1 MEIERL
7 QSKHAQAISACFH
20 AVYGDSYANGLFYD
34 VDELAREIR
43 EGRLCSVGALAEDD
57 SVIGHMAMVC
67 HPDALFAELGNTV
80 VAPAARGAGVA
91 WQVGAQLTDWC
102 VEKGYRA
109 YLHYPTTDH
118 HIMQRQSVKSGFET
132 GLMLGYIPAETDGKV
147 NSDKPALRGAATVVV
162 NPLGEI
168 VSQRIF
174 LPDEYRELI
183 DQLAC
188 DAGIAREIVE
198 PPAARPPAGQT
209 NAKAT
214 FMERRGLKRLQ
225 ISSVGTDLPLVLK
238 EFLDGSAPCQ
248 QLDFLMSD
256 AGLAEGVGLARQQG
270 FIFCA
275 WMPGYRSAD
284 VLRLQRFDSSKTDL
298 NPGAVN
304 PVGQKLAALCREE
317 LGNL

>member
-7 QSKHAQAISACFH
+7 QPRHAQGISACFR
-20 AVYGDSYANGLFYD
+20 AVYGASYANGLFYD
-34 VDELAREIR
+34 VDELAQEIR
-43 EGRLCSVGALAEDD
+43 AGRLCSVGALAEDD

-91 WQVGAQLTDWC
+91 WQVGAELTAWC
-102 VEKGYRA
+102 VEKGYPA

-132 GLMLGYIPAETDGKV
+132 GLMLGYIPAETDGQV
-147 NSDKPALRGAATVVV
+147 NPDKPSLRGAATVVV

-168 VSQRIF
+168 PSQRIF
-174 LPDEYRELI
+174 LPDEYRELVE
-183 DQLAC
+183 DSAC

-198 PPAARPPAGQT
+198 TQSARSLPGRT

-214 FMERRGLKRLQ
+214 LLERRGLMRLQ
-225 ISSVGTDLPLVLK
+225 ITSVGADLPLLLK
-238 EFLDGSAPCQ
+238 EFLDGSAPCHQ
-248 QLDFLMSD
+248 VDFLMSD
-256 AGLAEGVGLARQQG
+256 AGLGEGVALARQQG
-270 FIFCA
+270 CIFCA

-284 VLRLQRFDSSKTDL
+284 VLRLQCFDPRKTDL
-298 NPGAVN
+298 HPGVVN
-304 PVGQKLAALCREE
+304 PLGQKLAALCREE
-317 LGNL
+317 SGNL